1 MFSNFIRVE
10 HFSGKKYQIL
20 NKSSFN
26 SDYLWQTEKKRYF
39 INLRKNTVSDAF
51 FSSMFMKWAWAYT
64 LRFVSRFFRLEFVM
78 KAKDE
83 TQFYC
88 CGRTVCVCVS
98 KTSIYISISMRDR
111 FINTNELSR
120 HRRLLERQ
128 NTQINRW
135 IGRLHFKIKRKKQH
149 SNWNDNRF
157 FFCFVVNSFVWKW
170 YLNSFIH
177 SQYWCRAVTTLRGA
191 CIKQRSFY
199 LQNDSTDDAIS
210 IVHF

>member
-1 MFSNFIRVE
+1 MKR
-10 HFSGKKYQIL
+10 
-20 NKSSFN
+20 SSTAAVA
-26 SDYLWQTEKKRYF
+26 L
-39 INLRKNTVSDAF
+39 
-51 FSSMFMKWAWAYT
+51 
-64 LRFVSRFFRLEFVM
+64 
-78 KAKDE
+78 
-83 TQFYC
+83 
-88 CGRTVCVCVS
+88 CVCVS

-157 FFCFVVNSFVWKW
+157 FFRFVVNSFVWKW

-199 LQNDSTDDAIS
+199 LQNDSTDIFLPMMRFLLYIFRLKPLIMCWRDL
-210 IVHF
+210 FFFL